1 MKRKAFTMIEIILV
15 IMILSVLFLSFKNI
29 FQIRNK
35 DVVYGQTCVE
45 HLYGEINNFVK
56 GATRSQSIASGTTIY
71 YPTQY
76 LIYMI
81 PSQNTISL
89 QYIASWTQTYQ
100 DYQITGNIPNSRY
113 CQTSEY
119 SLILSGSDN
128 VLTIN
133 KGLWANAQHQSF
145 RLSWAG
151 KFSLT
156 TDIMLYPNGSI
167 TGKHIA
173 QFLID
178 TRTQAI
184 QKRTCL
190 YINTTGGNCEEWDK

>member
-1 MKRKAFTMIEIILV
+1 
-15 IMILSVLFLSFKNI
+15 MILSILFLSFKNI
-29 FQIRNK
+29 FQIKNK

-45 HLYGEINNFVK
+45 HLYGEINNFAK
-56 GATRSQSIASGTTIY
+56 WAIRSQTLQSGTTSIY
-71 YPTQY
+71 PSQY
-76 LIYMI
+76 LIYMT
-81 PSQNTISL
+81 PSQNTITL
-89 QYIASWTQTYQ
+89 HYIASWTGTLYQ
-100 DYQITGNIPNSRY
+100 SYQLTGNMPGDRY

-119 SLILSGSDN
+119 AIILSGSDN

-133 KGLWANAQHQSF
+133 KGLGTNAQHQSF

-151 KFSLT
+151 QFSLT
-156 TDIMLYPNGSI
+156 TDIVLHNNNGGI
-167 TGKHIA
+167 DKHIA

-190 YINTTGGNCEEWDK
+190 YVNTTGGNCEEWDK

>member
-1 MKRKAFTMIEIILV
+1 MVLSIL
-15 IMILSVLFLSFKNI
+15 FFSFKNI
-29 FQIRNK
+29 FQIKNK

-45 HLYGEINNFVK
+45 HLYGEMNNFAK
-56 GATRSQSIASGTTIY
+56 GASRSQSISYGTSTY

-89 QYIASWTQTYQ
+89 QYIASWTHTYG
-100 DYQITGNIPNSRY
+100 DYHITGNIPNQRY

-119 SLILSGSDN
+119 AIILSGSDN

-133 KGLWANAQHQSF
+133 KGLSTNAQHQSF

-151 KFSLT
+151 NFSLT
-156 TDIMLYPNGSI
+156 TDILLHNNNGGI
-167 TGKHIA
+167 DKHIA

-190 YINTTGGNCEEWDK
+190 YVNTTGGNCEEWDK